1 MIKKYTHYSVDIED
15 NLLTVMYPDVDVFL
29 RERNNI
35 TLTALYDDVAL
46 VSVKIGGKII
56 NFGKHYFWNAP
67 VVIDVSAYYSKD
79 DVNSINITIIDGIGL
94 TEEFTIPLSLT
105 KHDCYSPFLEFVPER
120 CVDAQYA
127 RIVPPYRMLWDGK
140 KKTTSM
146 LAAVRDD
153 DYFSGYEYEMEGV
166 PYATY
171 RPSNAWLTE
180 KQKIEHLGET
190 YRNTLPVTGNLAELD
205 SNGNP
210 LWIEQGLLYTN
221 PSYYGKTFEEIR
233 VGRTLFCRTKT
244 IFTNYN
250 GLTIGAIPDGLQRKI
265 NFYDTNKKFVYA
277 EYNWS
282 SGAIT
287 LNNAYTYPYISIN
300 FKKAGGTAITPSE
313 LVGITSSALTNPEAG
328 KSYRWVIENNEYK
341 WVELTDEQLIN
352 ERFFWS
358 INGKNDA
365 SEVLNKQFEFGKSI
379 DANLVFQK
387 DLSPLVPPNPTPKF
401 EVLQSVKRSVS
412 LADGS
417 MPYVYIRW
425 RTPWGV
431 TVEHLFY
438 LGSYSSDKA
447 DAKEL
452 EGLNYY
458 EELSNHVRVGSFY
471 LDGITQPYDLF
482 YYKTLENSELVE
494 MYFPSYAFKPAT
506 YMPNGD
512 DYVAIK
518 VKSSDVAE
526 AVVDGVTKKTITFKF
541 ELS

>member
-1 MIKKYTHYSVDIED
+1 MIKKYTHYSVDVED
-15 NLLTVMYPDVDVFL
+15 NILTVMYPDGDVFL

-46 VSVKIGGKII
+46 VSIKIGGKII
-56 NFGKHYFWNAP
+56 NFGKHYFWNAQ

-79 DVNSINITIIDGIGL
+79 DVNSIGIDIIDGLGL
-94 TEEFTIPLSLT
+94 TETFTIPLSLT
-105 KHDCYSPFLEFVPER
+105 KHNCYSPFLEFVPER
-120 CVDAQYA
+120 CVDAPYA
-127 RIVPPYRMLWDGK
+127 RIVPPNRMLWDGVK
-140 KKTTSM
+140 KSTSL
-146 LAAVRDD
+146 LAAVRDSD
-153 DYFSGYEYEMEGV
+153 RFSGYEYEMDGV

-171 RPSNAWLTE
+171 RPSNAWLTTAQ
-180 KQKIEHLGET
+180 KQEHLGET
-190 YRNTLPVTGNLAELD
+190 YRNTLPATGNLAELD
-205 SNGNP
+205 SNGFP
-210 LWIEQGLLYTN
+210 LWIEQGVLLSGTAGI
-221 PSYYGKTFEEIR
+221 SFEEQR
-233 VGRTLFCRTKT
+233 VNNANYCRTKT
-244 IFTNYN
+244 IFNNYK
-250 GLTIGAIPDGLQRKI
+250 GLTINKAPAGFEYRISL
-265 NFYDTNKKFVYA
+265 YDADKKVKVSTDFRSTA
-277 EYNWS
+277 TTLS
-282 SGAIT
+282 S
-287 LNNAYTYPYISIN
+287 YETYPYISLV
-300 FKKAGGTAITPSE
+300 FRKTDGTAITPSE

-341 WVELTDEQLIN
+341 WVELTAEQLIN

-365 SEVLNKQFEFGKSI
+365 SEVLNKQFDFGNKV
-379 DANLVFQK
+379 DANLVFEK
-387 DLSPLVPPNPTPKF
+387 VLSPTGTPPSKF

-425 RTPWGV
+425 RMPWGV

-452 EGLNYY
+452 ESVNYY
-458 EELSNHVRVGSFY
+458 EELSQHVRVGSFY

-482 YYKTLENSELVE
+482 YYKMLENAELVE
-494 MYFPSYAFKPAT
+494 MYFPSYAFKPNT

-518 VKSSDVAE
+518 IKSSDVAE
-526 AVVDGVTKKTITFKF
+526 AVVDGVAQRVINFKF